1 MGYCT
6 VQDLIERFG
15 ERELRD
21 SVQLDAD
28 APIEGPAFAAAIIDA
43 SAEIDAYLSQRYAVP
58 IQRRVP
64 VLVTLA
70 CQIARYRLLDD
81 RDHKQAI
88 ERYEPQRGLKF
99 VTYATPTITG
109 EIRNYLRDKGSLVRF
124 SRDGRNQLYK
134 LEKVRSRLSQELM
147 REPTLR
153 ELAETMEITGDELL
167 ALLDLKEASQITSM
181 DAPLTPDDEQAMSRR
196 LGRADEGYEEVEKSL
211 WLDWVYSQVTPQEKQ
226 ILQWRYQDQLGQRE
240 VAARLGVSQMQVSRL
255 ERRVLAKLKQLE
267 EGSRLH

>member
-1 MGYCT
+1 MN
-6 VQDLIERFG
+6 DLH
-15 ERELRD
+15 LTPL
-21 SVQLDAD
+21 LDAY
-28 APIEGPAFAAAIIDA
+28 AQTPSPELMSQLVEGYLPLCHAIARRFTGRGMELDDLNQVAAIA
-43 SAEIDAYLSQRYAVP
+43 LM
-58 IQRRVP
+58 
-64 VLVTLA
+64 
-70 CQIARYRLLDD
+70 
-81 RDHKQAI
+81 KAI

-109 EIRNYLRDKGSLVRF
+109 ELRNYLRDKGSLVRF

-153 ELAETMEITGDELL
+153 ELAEAMEITGDELL

-181 DAPLTPDDEQAMSRR
+181 DAPMTPDDEQAMSRR
-196 LGRADEGYEEVEKSL
+196 LGQADEGYEEVEKSL

>member
-28 APIEGPAFAAAIIDA
+28 APIEGPAFAAAIVDA

-70 CQIARYRLLDD
+70 CQIARYRLLDG

-88 ERYEPQRGLKF
+88 ERYERAIELLKALASGEVGLGD
-99 VTYATPTITG
+99 AAAQG
-109 EIRNYLRDKGSLVRF
+109 ESSTVGGAEVRAERHPF
-124 SRDGRNQLYK
+124 DRAARRAFLG
-134 LEKVRSRLSQELM
+134 RLS
-147 REPTLR
+147 
-153 ELAETMEITGDELL
+153 
-167 ALLDLKEASQITSM
+167 
-181 DAPLTPDDEQAMSRR
+181 
-196 LGRADEGYEEVEKSL
+196 
-211 WLDWVYSQVTPQEKQ
+211 
-226 ILQWRYQDQLGQRE
+226 
-240 VAARLGVSQMQVSRL
+240 
-255 ERRVLAKLKQLE
+255 
-267 EGSRLH
+267 

>member
-1 MGYCT
+1 MN
-6 VQDLIERFG
+6 DLH
-15 ERELRD
+15 LTPL
-21 SVQLDAD
+21 LDAYAQ
-28 APIEGPAFAAAIIDA
+28 APSSELMSQLVEGYLPLCHAIARRFMGRGMELDDLNQVAAIA
-43 SAEIDAYLSQRYAVP
+43 LM
-58 IQRRVP
+58 
-64 VLVTLA
+64 
-70 CQIARYRLLDD
+70 
-81 RDHKQAI
+81 KAI

-147 REPTLR
+147 REPTLW

>member
-1 MGYCT
+1 MN
-6 VQDLIERFG
+6 DLH
-15 ERELRD
+15 LTPL
-21 SVQLDAD
+21 LDAYAQ
-28 APIEGPAFAAAIIDA
+28 APSSELMSQLVEGYLPLCHAIARRFMGRGMELDDLNQVAAIA
-43 SAEIDAYLSQRYAVP
+43 LM
-58 IQRRVP
+58 
-64 VLVTLA
+64 
-70 CQIARYRLLDD
+70 
-81 RDHKQAI
+81 KAI